1 MSNPN
6 QARSAARFV
15 SDETVPGIFAAG
27 SLSQAVTLR
36 DVSVNGAQI
45 EHSQP
50 VRPAMQGRITI
61 GDLTAAA
68 VVIWTRLTSPG
79 HYRSGLRIEESLD
92 VVAAAIRELL
102 ARGAVRKVENPKQ
115 LHQQALVDREK
126 SRAKNIST
134 PTSAVPPGP
143 SARDVMKIREA
154 RKWMQ
159 SHPEDAVKWYLRARA
174 TASEDHLTIAGTGRI
189 NREDVLA
196 VWEFLGRGVDLRD
209 VVKALE

>member
-6 QARSAARFV
+6 QVRSAARFV
-15 SDETVPGIFAAG
+15 SDDTVPGLFSTG
-27 SLSQAVTLR
+27 SITQPVTLR

-61 GDLTAAA
+61 GTLTASA

-102 ARGAVRKVENPKQ
+102 ARGAVHKVENPMQ
-115 LHQQALVDREK
+115 LKQQAIADREK
-126 SRAKNIST
+126 ARTKFAGT
-134 PTSAVPPGP
+134 PLTPVPSGPTPGEV
-143 SARDVMKIREA
+143 AKIREA

-174 TASEDHLTIAGTGRI
+174 TASEEHLHIAGSGRI

-196 VWEFLGRGVDLRD
+196 VWEYLGRGIDLRD
-209 VVKALE
+209 VVKALD